1 MSKMQKLVVEM
12 ELDEGDEE
20 TTSQQEA
27 VYIANAYICSAS
39 KAEHSYEQRLSDK
52 QTA

>member
-20 TTSQQEA
+20 TSQQEA